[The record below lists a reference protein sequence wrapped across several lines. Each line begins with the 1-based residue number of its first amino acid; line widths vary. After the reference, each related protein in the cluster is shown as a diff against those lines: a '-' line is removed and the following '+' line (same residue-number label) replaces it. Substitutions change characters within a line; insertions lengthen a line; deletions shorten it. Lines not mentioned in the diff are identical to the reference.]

1 MDGIFPT
8 DGNSG
13 NTYNQYTAYQA
24 CFATG
29 YFRVFYPFAPSY
41 NTTFPSLNITTKLEN
56 IKASSIENTTGVP
69 DIVSET
75 NLTNNAISKV
85 IPVTPAGNITAYIAY
100 DNEQIVNLA
109 GPSPTYSSWI
119 PYGTGTATQGQNIR
133 IYFLLVNQDNSA
145 TYAGGGYSIVKF
157 DPNMFDITGI
167 ADIKF
172 SRQQSAGS
180 IPPSFPSYNI
190 YYGVGTYA
198 SDQAMNTD
206 NGSNETWYPDL
217 ASAKAA
223 AAASGKSVCA
233 VKFELV
239 GTLYNNARYEFYLK
253 GTVKNTSNVS
263 YTPYDNSAVYQTV
276 SYTAL
281 YANAGDTTPAYSFP
295 NLTAIT
301 NPNNYVK
308 TKYNSNGSIVA
319 GTHAQNAGSYVRRQ
333 HDCNPI

>member
-1 MDGIFPT
+1 
-8 DGNSG
+8 
-13 NTYNQYTAYQA
+13 
-24 CFATG
+24 
-29 YFRVFYPFAPSY
+29 VFYPFAPSY
-41 NTTFPSLNITTKLEN
+41 NTTFPSLNVTTKLEN

-109 GPSPTYSSWI
+109 GPSPTYRSEWA
-119 PYGTGTATQGQNIR
+119 YGTGTATQGQNIR
-133 IYFLLVNQDNSA
+133 IFFLLVNSNDSA
-145 TYAGGGYSIVKF
+145 TYNGGYSIVKI

-167 ADIKF
+167 TDIKV
-172 SRQQSAGS
+172 STENGSGS
-180 IPPSFPSYNI
+180 IAPSFPSYNI

-198 SDQAMNTD
+198 SDAAMNTD

-233 VKFELV
+233 VKFELA
-239 GTLYNNARYEFYLK
+239 GTLYTNTRYSFYLK

-263 YTPYDNSAVYQTV
+263 YTPYDNNAVYQTV

-281 YANAGDTTPAYSFP
+281 YANAGDTTPAYSKP
-295 NLTAIT
+295 SLSYIT

-308 TKYNSNGSIVA
+308 TQYNPNGSIVA
-319 GTHAQNAGSYVRRQ
+319 GTNAQIAGNYVRRQ
-333 HDCNPI
+333 RDYNSI